1 MFLRLQIKVEGCDV
15 VNNNNNIFIKKPLS
29 PKQNTLINFTLT

>member
-15 VNNNNNIFIKKPLS
+15 VKYMNIFIKKPVS
-29 PKQNTLINFTLT
+29 AKQNPLVNFTLT